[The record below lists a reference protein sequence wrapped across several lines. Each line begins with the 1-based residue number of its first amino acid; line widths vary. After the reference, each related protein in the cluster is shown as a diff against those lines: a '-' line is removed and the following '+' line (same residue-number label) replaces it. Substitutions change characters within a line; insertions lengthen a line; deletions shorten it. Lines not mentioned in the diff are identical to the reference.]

1 MTRSL
6 LLLTLVLYTSSVF
19 GSVYEIKIEII
30 DMVTPRISLDLSEA
44 LRAKFSQMGTP
55 ENAKIL
61 AIELEYKTEKKTSA
75 IINLNGYRMKSALNE
90 DPYGAY
96 VYRYQQNVFTPPTLE
111 LNC

>member
-61 AIELEYKTEKKTSA
+61 AIELEYKTEKRRVR
-75 IINLNGYRMKSALNE
+75 L
-90 DPYGAY
+90 
-96 VYRYQQNVFTPPTLE
+96 
-111 LNC
+111 